1 MKKLLI
7 IGYSSLVKR
16 RIISSLIRNNIPYDI
31 ASRSKNQKDFNA
43 ENWYHGYKKGLNNSD
58 ADIVYISL
66 PNSLHY
72 IWSLESLNKGFHT
85 LVDKP
90 ATINLIQLK
99 KLIKT
104 AQKRK
109 KIFSEAIFFNYHNQ
123 IKHVLNKLEKNKILR
138 LKVNFSIPKPKRNS
152 ILSSKKLKGGVLMDM
167 GPYISAISRL
177 FFKSKPKKIIRNI
190 IFKKRISSK
199 IEVLFIYK
207 DAYFFGK
214 FSHDDDYKNYIEVYF
229 KDKIIKLSRVFSPPA
244 LKKLE
249 VKEFKM
255 NKLKSKTFSDDIFKN
270 YIKEIFIMIRKKKY
284 NHYFKQMI
292 NDMKIRKNL
301 QN

>member
-1 MKKLLI
+1 MKKILI

-16 RIISSLIRNNIPYDI
+16 RIISTLIRNNIPYDI

-43 ENWYHGYKKGLNNSD
+43 ENWYHGYRKALNNSD

-72 IWSLESLNKGFHT
+72 IWSLEALNKGFHT

-99 KLIKT
+99 KLIKI
-104 AQKRK
+104 AQKKK

-123 IKHVLNKLEKNKILR
+123 IKDVLNKVKKNKILR
-138 LKVNFSIPKPKRNS
+138 LKANFSIPKPNKNS

-167 GPYISAISRL
+167 GPYISATSRL

-190 IFKKRISSK
+190 TFKNRISSK
-199 IEVLFIYK
+199 IEVLFVYK
-207 DAYFFGK
+207 NAYFFGK
-214 FSHDDDYKNYIEVYF
+214 FSHDDEYKNYIEVYF

-255 NKLKSKTFSDDIFKN
+255 NKLKSKNFSDDIFKS
-270 YIKEIFIMIRKKKY
+270 YIKEIFSMIRKKRY

-292 NDMKIRKNL
+292 NDMKIRENL